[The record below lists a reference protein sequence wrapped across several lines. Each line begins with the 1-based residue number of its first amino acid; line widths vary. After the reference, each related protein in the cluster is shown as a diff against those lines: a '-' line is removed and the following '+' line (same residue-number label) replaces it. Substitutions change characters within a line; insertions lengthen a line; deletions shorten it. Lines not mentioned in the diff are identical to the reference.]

1 MDSQIEFSPKAIYQI
16 ANIMATQNS
25 VDPNYMKGPELVSLF
40 NVLGY
45 PDAYTFSDGRGIQTV
60 DYGEG
65 LSRLT
70 YVTKRLLDLNKV
82 YQVPNAIQ
90 EFSKRAQQPSEFLN
104 SVQKVLEP
112 MGLLQQLPNVSTEPT
127 LSENVNENSEINAVD
142 DTKLVDDKIS
152 VIEKSNLK
160 IYDERKKSLEE
171 SVLGEIPDGHRVV
184 FISYSWD
191 SPSHKE
197 WVAKLAKDLADN
209 GIYVL
214 LDEYLEG
221 GTTLSS
227 FMELGIERAK
237 KVLVIGTPNY
247 REKCLGLSSGVA
259 FEESIIRE
267 SMFQNLGT
275 KKFIPCLRLGEL
287 TQSFP
292 LILSGCKGYDFRKDD
307 NYTTILDDL
316 CRDIYGQPRRPRPKL
331 GDVPDY
337 AKQ

>member
-16 ANIMATQNS
+16 ANVMATQNS
-25 VDPNYMKGPELVSLF
+25 TDPNYMKGPELVSLF
-40 NVLGY
+40 NTLGY
-45 PDAYTFSDGRGIQTV
+45 LDAYTFSDGRGIQTI

-70 YVTKRLLDLNKV
+70 YVTKRLQDLNKV
-82 YQVPNAIQ
+82 CQVPNAIQ
-90 EFSKRAQQPSEFLN
+90 EFCNRVQQPSEFVDSMKKLL
-104 SVQKVLEP
+104 SPFDLEKF
-112 MGLLQQLPNVSTEPT
+112 VPT
-127 LSENVNENSEINAVD
+127 LSTTPNDNENTSECGNFNIDEQAYEID
-142 DTKLVDDKIS
+142 KAKKEESKKLCH
-152 VIEKSNLK
+152 
-160 IYDERKKSLEE
+160 ERRKALEE
-171 SVLGEIPDGHRVV
+171 SVLGEIPDGRRVV

-267 SMFQNLGT
+267 SIFQNLGT
-275 KKFIPCLRLGEL
+275 KKFIPCLRLGEF

>member
-1 MDSQIEFSPKAIYQI
+1 MDSQITFPPKAINLI
-16 ANIMATQNS
+16 ANVMATQNS
-25 VDPNYMKGPELVSLF
+25 ADPNYMKGPELVSLF
-40 NVLGY
+40 NTLGY
-45 PDAYTFSDGRGIQTV
+45 LDAYTFSDGRGIQTI

-70 YVTKRLLDLNKV
+70 YVTKRLQDLNKV
-82 YQVPNAIQ
+82 CQVPNAIQ
-90 EFSKRAQQPSEFLN
+90 EFCNRVQQPSEFVDSMKKLL
-104 SVQKVLEP
+104 SPFDLEKF
-112 MGLLQQLPNVSTEPT
+112 VPT
-127 LSENVNENSEINAVD
+127 LSTTPNDNENTSECGNFNINEQAYELD
-142 DTKLVDDKIS
+142 KAKKEESKKLCH
-152 VIEKSNLK
+152 
-160 IYDERKKSLEE
+160 ERRKALEE
-171 SVLGEIPDGHRVV
+171 SVLGEIPDGRRVV

-267 SMFQNLGT
+267 SIFQNLGT
-275 KKFIPCLRLGEL
+275 KKFIPCLRLGEF

>member
-1 MDSQIEFSPKAIYQI
+1 MDSQITFPPKAINQI
-16 ANIMATQNS
+16 ANVMATQNS
-25 VDPNYMKGPELVSLF
+25 ADPNYMKGPELVSLF
-40 NVLGY
+40 NTLGY
-45 PDAYTFSDGRGIQTV
+45 LDAYTFSDGRGIQTI

-70 YVTKRLLDLNKV
+70 YVTKRLQDLNKV
-82 YQVPNAIQ
+82 CQVPNAIQ
-90 EFSKRAQQPSEFLN
+90 EFCNRVQQPSEFVDSMKKLL
-104 SVQKVLEP
+104 SPFDLEKF
-112 MGLLQQLPNVSTEPT
+112 VPT
-127 LSENVNENSEINAVD
+127 LSTTPNDNENTSECGNFNIDEQAYELD
-142 DTKLVDDKIS
+142 KAKKEESKKLCH
-152 VIEKSNLK
+152 
-160 IYDERKKSLEE
+160 ERRKALEE

-275 KKFIPCLRLGEL
+275 KKFIPCLRLGEF

-331 GDVPDY
+331 GDIPDY
-337 AKQ
+337 AK

>member
-16 ANIMATQNS
+16 ANVMATQNS
-25 VDPNYMKGPELVSLF
+25 TDPNYMKGPELVSLF
-40 NVLGY
+40 NTLGY
-45 PDAYTFSDGRGIQTV
+45 LDAYTFSDGRGIQTI

-70 YVTKRLLDLNKV
+70 YVTKRLQDLNKV
-82 YQVPNAIQ
+82 CQVPNAIQ
-90 EFSKRAQQPSEFLN
+90 EFCNRVQQPSEFVDSMKKLL
-104 SVQKVLEP
+104 SPFDLEKF
-112 MGLLQQLPNVSTEPT
+112 VPT
-127 LSENVNENSEINAVD
+127 LSTTPNDNENTSECGNFNIDEQAYEID
-142 DTKLVDDKIS
+142 KAKKEESKKLCH
-152 VIEKSNLK
+152 
-160 IYDERKKSLEE
+160 ERRKALEE
-171 SVLGEIPDGHRVV
+171 SVLGEIPDGRRVV

-221 GTTLSS
+221 VTTLSS

-267 SMFQNLGT
+267 SIFQNLGT
-275 KKFIPCLRLGEL
+275 KKFIPCLRLGEF

>member
-16 ANIMATQNS
+16 ANVMATQNS
-25 VDPNYMKGPELVSLF
+25 ADPNYMKGPELVSLF
-40 NVLGY
+40 NTLGY
-45 PDAYTFSDGRGIQTV
+45 LDAYTFSDGRGIQTI

-70 YVTKRLLDLNKV
+70 YVTKRLQDLNKV
-82 YQVPNAIQ
+82 CQVPNAIQ
-90 EFSKRAQQPSEFLN
+90 EFCNRVQQPSEFVDSMKKLL
-104 SVQKVLEP
+104 SPFDLEKF
-112 MGLLQQLPNVSTEPT
+112 VPT
-127 LSENVNENSEINAVD
+127 LSTTPNDNENTPECGNFNIDEQAYELDKAKKEESK
-142 DTKLVDDKIS
+142 KLCH
-152 VIEKSNLK
+152 
-160 IYDERKKSLEE
+160 ERRKALEE
-171 SVLGEIPDGHRVV
+171 SVLGEIPDGRRVV

-275 KKFIPCLRLGEL
+275 KKFIPCLRLGEF

-337 AKQ
+337 AK

>member
-1 MDSQIEFSPKAIYQI
+1 MDSQITFPPKAINLI
-16 ANIMATQNS
+16 ANVMATQNS

-40 NVLGY
+40 NTLGY
-45 PDAYTFSDGRGIQTV
+45 LDAYTFSDGRGIQTI

-70 YVTKRLLDLNKV
+70 YVTKRLQDLNKV
-82 YQVPNAIQ
+82 CQVPNAIQ
-90 EFSKRAQQPSEFLN
+90 EFCNRVKQPSEFVDSMKKLL
-104 SVQKVLEP
+104 SPFDLEKF
-112 MGLLQQLPNVSTEPT
+112 VPT
-127 LSENVNENSEINAVD
+127 LSTTPNDNENTSECGNFNIDEQAYELD
-142 DTKLVDDKIS
+142 KAKKEESKKLCHERRKA
-152 VIEKSNLK
+152 LK
-160 IYDERKKSLEE
+160 K
-171 SVLGEIPDGHRVV
+171 SVLGEIPDGRRVV

-267 SMFQNLGT
+267 SIFQNLGT
-275 KKFIPCLRLGEL
+275 KKFIPCLRLGEF

-337 AKQ
+337 AK

>member
-1 MDSQIEFSPKAIYQI
+1 MDSQITFPPKAINLI
-16 ANIMATQNS
+16 ANVMATQNS
-25 VDPNYMKGPELVSLF
+25 AAPNYMKGPELVSLF
-40 NVLGY
+40 NTLGY
-45 PDAYTFSDGRGIQTV
+45 LDAYTFSDGRGIQTI

-70 YVTKRLLDLNKV
+70 YVTKRLQDLNKV
-82 YQVPNAIQ
+82 CQVPNAIQ
-90 EFSKRAQQPSEFLN
+90 EFCNRVQQPSEFVDSMKKLL
-104 SVQKVLEP
+104 SPFDLEKF
-112 MGLLQQLPNVSTEPT
+112 VTT
-127 LSENVNENSEINAVD
+127 LSTTPNDNENTSECGNFNIDEQAYELD
-142 DTKLVDDKIS
+142 KAKKEESKKLCH
-152 VIEKSNLK
+152 
-160 IYDERKKSLEE
+160 ERRKALEE
-171 SVLGEIPDGHRVV
+171 SVLGEIPDGRRVV

-275 KKFIPCLRLGEL
+275 KKFIPCLRLGEF

-337 AKQ
+337 AK

>member
-1 MDSQIEFSPKAIYQI
+1 MDSQITFPPKAINLI
-16 ANIMATQNS
+16 ANVMATQNS
-25 VDPNYMKGPELVSLF
+25 ADPNYMKGPELVSLF
-40 NVLGY
+40 NTLGY
-45 PDAYTFSDGRGIQTV
+45 LDAYTFSDGRGIQTI

-70 YVTKRLLDLNKV
+70 YVTKRLQDLNKV
-82 YQVPNAIQ
+82 CQVPNAIQ
-90 EFSKRAQQPSEFLN
+90 EFCNRVQQPSEFVD
-104 SVQKVLEP
+104 SVKKLLSPFDLEKF
-112 MGLLQQLPNVSTEPT
+112 VPT
-127 LSENVNENSEINAVD
+127 LSTTPNDNENTSECGNFNINEQAYELD
-142 DTKLVDDKIS
+142 KAKKEESKKLCH
-152 VIEKSNLK
+152 
-160 IYDERKKSLEE
+160 ERRKALEE
-171 SVLGEIPDGHRVV
+171 SVLGEIPDGRRVV

-267 SMFQNLGT
+267 SIFQNLGT
-275 KKFIPCLRLGEL
+275 KKFIPCLRLGEF

>member
-1 MDSQIEFSPKAIYQI
+1 MDSQITFPPKAINLI
-16 ANIMATQNS
+16 ANVMATQNS
-25 VDPNYMKGPELVSLF
+25 ADPNYMKGPELVSLF
-40 NVLGY
+40 NTLGY
-45 PDAYTFSDGRGIQTV
+45 LDAYTFSDGRGIQTI

-70 YVTKRLLDLNKV
+70 YVTKRLQDLNKV
-82 YQVPNAIQ
+82 CQVPKAIQ
-90 EFSKRAQQPSEFLN
+90 EFCNRVQQPSEFVDSMKKLL
-104 SVQKVLEP
+104 SPFDLEKF
-112 MGLLQQLPNVSTEPT
+112 VPT
-127 LSENVNENSEINAVD
+127 LSTTPNDNENTSECGNFNIDEQAYELD
-142 DTKLVDDKIS
+142 KAKEEESKKLCH
-152 VIEKSNLK
+152 
-160 IYDERKKSLEE
+160 ERRKALEE
-171 SVLGEIPDGHRVV
+171 SVLGEIPDGRRVV

-214 LDEYLEG
+214 LDEFLEG

-275 KKFIPCLRLGEL
+275 KKFIPCLRLGEF

-331 GDVPDY
+331 GDIPDY
-337 AKQ
+337 AK

>member
-1 MDSQIEFSPKAIYQI
+1 MDSQITFPPKAINQI
-16 ANIMATQNS
+16 ANVMATQNS
-25 VDPNYMKGPELVSLF
+25 ADPNYMKGPELVSLF
-40 NVLGY
+40 NTLGY
-45 PDAYTFSDGRGIQTV
+45 LDAYTFSDGRGIQTI

-70 YVTKRLLDLNKV
+70 YVTKRLQDLNKV
-82 YQVPNAIQ
+82 CQVPNAIQ
-90 EFSKRAQQPSEFLN
+90 EFCNRVQQPSEFVDSMKKLL
-104 SVQKVLEP
+104 SPFDLEKF
-112 MGLLQQLPNVSTEPT
+112 VPT
-127 LSENVNENSEINAVD
+127 LSTTPNDNENTSECGNFNIDEQDYELDKAKKEESK
-142 DTKLVDDKIS
+142 KL
-152 VIEKSNLK
+152 
-160 IYDERKKSLEE
+160 YHERRKALEE

-275 KKFIPCLRLGEL
+275 KKFIPCLRLGEF

-331 GDVPDY
+331 GDIPDY
-337 AKQ
+337 AK

>member
-1 MDSQIEFSPKAIYQI
+1 MDSQITFPPKAINLI
-16 ANIMATQNS
+16 ANVMATQNS
-25 VDPNYMKGPELVSLF
+25 ADHNYMKGPELVSLF
-40 NVLGY
+40 NTLGY
-45 PDAYTFSDGRGIQTV
+45 LDAYTFSDGRGIQTI

-70 YVTKRLLDLNKV
+70 YVTKRLQDLNKV
-82 YQVPNAIQ
+82 CQVPNAIQ
-90 EFSKRAQQPSEFLN
+90 EFCNRVQQPSEFVDSMKKLL
-104 SVQKVLEP
+104 SPFDLEKF
-112 MGLLQQLPNVSTEPT
+112 VPT
-127 LSENVNENSEINAVD
+127 LSTTPNDNENTSECGNFNIDEQAYELD
-142 DTKLVDDKIS
+142 KAKKEESKKLCH
-152 VIEKSNLK
+152 
-160 IYDERKKSLEE
+160 ERRKALEE
-171 SVLGEIPDGHRVV
+171 SVLGEIPDGRRVV

-275 KKFIPCLRLGEL
+275 KKFIPCLRLGEF

-292 LILSGCKGYDFRKDD
+292 LILSGCKGYDFRKDED
-307 NYTTILDDL
+307 YTTTLDDL

>member
-16 ANIMATQNS
+16 ANVMATQNS
-25 VDPNYMKGPELVSLF
+25 ADPNYMKGPELVSLF
-40 NVLGY
+40 NTLGY
-45 PDAYTFSDGRGIQTV
+45 LDAYTFSDGRGIQTI

-70 YVTKRLLDLNKV
+70 YVTKRLQDLNKV
-82 YQVPNAIQ
+82 CQVPNAIQ
-90 EFSKRAQQPSEFLN
+90 EFCNRVQQPSEFVDSMKKLL
-104 SVQKVLEP
+104 SPFDLEKF
-112 MGLLQQLPNVSTEPT
+112 VPT
-127 LSENVNENSEINAVD
+127 LSTTPNDNENTSECGNFNIDEQAYELD
-142 DTKLVDDKIS
+142 KAKKEESKKLCH
-152 VIEKSNLK
+152 
-160 IYDERKKSLEE
+160 ERRKALEE
-171 SVLGEIPDGHRVV
+171 SVLGEIPDGRRVV

-275 KKFIPCLRLGEL
+275 KKFIPCLRLGEF

-337 AKQ
+337 AK

>member
-1 MDSQIEFSPKAIYQI
+1 MDSQITFPPKAINLI
-16 ANIMATQNS
+16 ANVMATQNS
-25 VDPNYMKGPELVSLF
+25 ADPNYMKGPELVSLF
-40 NVLGY
+40 NTLGY
-45 PDAYTFSDGRGIQTV
+45 LDAYTFSDGRGIQTI

-70 YVTKRLLDLNKV
+70 YVTKRLQDLNKV
-82 YQVPNAIQ
+82 CQVPNAIQ
-90 EFSKRAQQPSEFLN
+90 EFCNRVQQPSEFVDSMKKLL
-104 SVQKVLEP
+104 SPFDLEKF
-112 MGLLQQLPNVSTEPT
+112 VPT
-127 LSENVNENSEINAVD
+127 LSTTPNDNENTSECGNFNIDEQAYELD
-142 DTKLVDDKIS
+142 KAKKEESKKLCH
-152 VIEKSNLK
+152 
-160 IYDERKKSLEE
+160 ERRKALEE
-171 SVLGEIPDGHRVV
+171 SVLGEIPDGRRVV

-267 SMFQNLGT
+267 SIFQNLGT
-275 KKFIPCLRLGEL
+275 KKFILCLRLGEF

>member
-1 MDSQIEFSPKAIYQI
+1 MDSQITFPPKAINLI
-16 ANIMATQNS
+16 ANVMATQNS
-25 VDPNYMKGPELVSLF
+25 ADPNYMKGPELVSLF
-40 NVLGY
+40 NTLGY
-45 PDAYTFSDGRGIQTV
+45 LDAYTFSDGRGIQTI

-70 YVTKRLLDLNKV
+70 YVTKRLQDLNKV
-82 YQVPNAIQ
+82 CQVPNAIQ
-90 EFSKRAQQPSEFLN
+90 EFCNRVQQPSEFVDSMKKLL
-104 SVQKVLEP
+104 SPFDLEKF
-112 MGLLQQLPNVSTEPT
+112 VPT
-127 LSENVNENSEINAVD
+127 LSTTPNDNENTSECGNFNIDEQAYELD
-142 DTKLVDDKIS
+142 KAKEEESKKLCH
-152 VIEKSNLK
+152 
-160 IYDERKKSLEE
+160 ERRKALEE
-171 SVLGEIPDGHRVV
+171 SVLGEIPDGRRVV

-214 LDEYLEG
+214 LDEFLEG

-275 KKFIPCLRLGEL
+275 KKFIPCLRLGEF

-331 GDVPDY
+331 GDIPDY
-337 AKQ
+337 AK

>member
-1 MDSQIEFSPKAIYQI
+1 MDSQITFPPKAINQI
-16 ANIMATQNS
+16 ANVMATQNS
-25 VDPNYMKGPELVSLF
+25 ADPNYMKGPELVSLF
-40 NVLGY
+40 NTLGY
-45 PDAYTFSDGRGIQTV
+45 LDAYTFSDGRGIQTI

-70 YVTKRLLDLNKV
+70 YVTKRLQDLNKV
-82 YQVPNAIQ
+82 CQVPNAIQ
-90 EFSKRAQQPSEFLN
+90 EFCNRVQQPSEFVDSMKKLL
-104 SVQKVLEP
+104 SPFDLEKF
-112 MGLLQQLPNVSTEPT
+112 VPT
-127 LSENVNENSEINAVD
+127 LSTTPNDNENTSECGNFNIDEQDYELDKAKKEESK
-142 DTKLVDDKIS
+142 KLCH
-152 VIEKSNLK
+152 
-160 IYDERKKSLEE
+160 ERRKALEE
-171 SVLGEIPDGHRVV
+171 SVLGEIPDGRRVV

-275 KKFIPCLRLGEL
+275 KKFIPCLRLGEF

-337 AKQ
+337 AK

>member
-16 ANIMATQNS
+16 ANVMATQNS
-25 VDPNYMKGPELVSLF
+25 ADPNYMKGPELVSLF
-40 NVLGY
+40 NTLGY
-45 PDAYTFSDGRGIQTV
+45 LDAYTFSDGRGIQTI

-70 YVTKRLLDLNKV
+70 YVTKRLQDLNKV
-82 YQVPNAIQ
+82 CQVPNAIQ
-90 EFSKRAQQPSEFLN
+90 EFCNRVQQPSEFVDSMKKLL
-104 SVQKVLEP
+104 SPFDLEKF
-112 MGLLQQLPNVSTEPT
+112 VPT
-127 LSENVNENSEINAVD
+127 LSTTPNDNENTSECGNFNIDEQAYEID
-142 DTKLVDDKIS
+142 KAKKEESKKLCH
-152 VIEKSNLK
+152 
-160 IYDERKKSLEE
+160 ERRKALEE
-171 SVLGEIPDGHRVV
+171 SVLGEIPDGRRVV

-267 SMFQNLGT
+267 SIFQNLGT
-275 KKFIPCLRLGEL
+275 KKFIPCLRLGEF

>member
-1 MDSQIEFSPKAIYQI
+1 MDSQITFPPKAINQI
-16 ANIMATQNS
+16 ANVMATQNS
-25 VDPNYMKGPELVSLF
+25 ADPNYMKGPELVSLF
-40 NVLGY
+40 NTLGY
-45 PDAYTFSDGRGIQTV
+45 LDAYTFSDGRGIQTI

-70 YVTKRLLDLNKV
+70 YVTKRLQDLNKV
-82 YQVPNAIQ
+82 CQVPNAIQ
-90 EFSKRAQQPSEFLN
+90 EFCNRVQQPSEFVDSMKKLL
-104 SVQKVLEP
+104 SPFDLEKF
-112 MGLLQQLPNVSTEPT
+112 VPT
-127 LSENVNENSEINAVD
+127 LSTTPNDNENTSECGNFNIDEQDYELDKAKKEESK
-142 DTKLVDDKIS
+142 KLCH
-152 VIEKSNLK
+152 
-160 IYDERKKSLEE
+160 ERRKALEE

-275 KKFIPCLRLGEL
+275 KKFIPCLRLGEF

-307 NYTTILDDL
+307 NYTTLLDDL

-331 GDVPDY
+331 GDIPDY
-337 AKQ
+337 AK

>member
-1 MDSQIEFSPKAIYQI
+1 
-16 ANIMATQNS
+16 
-25 VDPNYMKGPELVSLF
+25 MK
-40 NVLGY
+40 
-45 PDAYTFSDGRGIQTV
+45 
-60 DYGEG
+60 
-65 LSRLT
+65 
-70 YVTKRLLDLNKV
+70 
-82 YQVPNAIQ
+82 
-90 EFSKRAQQPSEFLN
+90 
-104 SVQKVLEP
+104 
-112 MGLLQQLPNVSTEPT
+112 
-127 LSENVNENSEINAVD
+127 
-142 DTKLVDDKIS
+142 
-152 VIEKSNLK
+152 
-160 IYDERKKSLEE
+160 E
-171 SVLGEIPDGHRVV
+171 SVLGEIPDGRRVV

-267 SMFQNLGT
+267 SIFQNLGT
-275 KKFIPCLRLGEL
+275 KKFIPCLRLGEF

-337 AKQ
+337 AK

>member
-1 MDSQIEFSPKAIYQI
+1 MDSQITFPPKAINQI
-16 ANIMATQNS
+16 ANVMATQNS
-25 VDPNYMKGPELVSLF
+25 ADPNYMKGPELVSLF
-40 NVLGY
+40 NTLGY
-45 PDAYTFSDGRGIQTV
+45 LDAYTFSDGRGIQTI

-70 YVTKRLLDLNKV
+70 YVTKRLQDLNKV
-82 YQVPNAIQ
+82 CQVPNAIQ
-90 EFSKRAQQPSEFLN
+90 EFCNRVQQPSEFVDSMKKLL
-104 SVQKVLEP
+104 SPFDLEKF
-112 MGLLQQLPNVSTEPT
+112 VPT
-127 LSENVNENSEINAVD
+127 LSTTPNDNENTSECGNFNIDEQAYELD
-142 DTKLVDDKIS
+142 KAKKEESKKLCH
-152 VIEKSNLK
+152 
-160 IYDERKKSLEE
+160 ERRKALEE

-237 KVLVIGTPNY
+237 KVLVIGTSNY

-275 KKFIPCLRLGEL
+275 KKFIPCLRLGEF

-331 GDVPDY
+331 GDIPDY
-337 AKQ
+337 AK

>member
-1 MDSQIEFSPKAIYQI
+1 MKKLLSP
-16 ANIMATQNS
+16 
-25 VDPNYMKGPELVSLF
+25 F
-40 NVLGY
+40 
-45 PDAYTFSDGRGIQTV
+45 
-60 DYGEG
+60 
-65 LSRLT
+65 
-70 YVTKRLLDLNKV
+70 DLEKFV
-82 YQVPNAIQ
+82 
-90 EFSKRAQQPSEFLN
+90 
-104 SVQKVLEP
+104 
-112 MGLLQQLPNVSTEPT
+112 PT
-127 LSENVNENSEINAVD
+127 LSTTPNDNENTSECGNFNIDEQAYELD
-142 DTKLVDDKIS
+142 KAKKEESKKLCH
-152 VIEKSNLK
+152 
-160 IYDERKKSLEE
+160 ERRKALEE
-171 SVLGEIPDGHRVV
+171 SVLGEIPDGRRVV

-275 KKFIPCLRLGEL
+275 KKFIPCLRLGEF

-337 AKQ
+337 AK

>member
-1 MDSQIEFSPKAIYQI
+1 MDSQITFPSKAINLI
-16 ANIMATQNS
+16 ANVMATQNS

-40 NVLGY
+40 NTLGY
-45 PDAYTFSDGRGIQTV
+45 LDAYTFSDGRGIQTI

-70 YVTKRLLDLNKV
+70 YVTKRLQDLNKV
-82 YQVPNAIQ
+82 CQVPNAIQ
-90 EFSKRAQQPSEFLN
+90 EFCNRVKQPSEFVDSMKKLL
-104 SVQKVLEP
+104 SPFDLEKF
-112 MGLLQQLPNVSTEPT
+112 VPT
-127 LSENVNENSEINAVD
+127 LSTTPNDNENTSECGNFNIDEQAYELD
-142 DTKLVDDKIS
+142 KAKKEESKKLCHERRKA
-152 VIEKSNLK
+152 LK
-160 IYDERKKSLEE
+160 E
-171 SVLGEIPDGHRVV
+171 SVLGEIPDGRRVV

-275 KKFIPCLRLGEL
+275 KKFIPCLRLGEF

-337 AKQ
+337 AK

>member
-16 ANIMATQNS
+16 ANVMATQNS
-25 VDPNYMKGPELVSLF
+25 ADPNYMKGPELVSLF
-40 NVLGY
+40 NTLGY
-45 PDAYTFSDGRGIQTV
+45 LDAYTFSDGRGIQTI

-70 YVTKRLLDLNKV
+70 YVTKRLQDLNKV
-82 YQVPNAIQ
+82 CQVPNAIQ
-90 EFSKRAQQPSEFLN
+90 EFCNRVQQPSEFVDSMKKLL
-104 SVQKVLEP
+104 SPFDLEKF
-112 MGLLQQLPNVSTEPT
+112 VPT
-127 LSENVNENSEINAVD
+127 LSTTPNDNENTSECGNFNIDEQAYELD
-142 DTKLVDDKIS
+142 KAKKEESKKLCHKR
-152 VIEKSNLK
+152 
-160 IYDERKKSLEE
+160 RKALEE
-171 SVLGEIPDGHRVV
+171 SVLGEIPDGRRVV

-275 KKFIPCLRLGEL
+275 KKFIPCLRLGEF

-337 AKQ
+337 AK

>member
-16 ANIMATQNS
+16 ANVMATQNS
-25 VDPNYMKGPELVSLF
+25 ADPNYMKGPELVSLF
-40 NVLGY
+40 NTLGY
-45 PDAYTFSDGRGIQTV
+45 LDAYTFSDGRGIQTI

-70 YVTKRLLDLNKV
+70 YVTKRLQDLNKV
-82 YQVPNAIQ
+82 CQVPNAIQ
-90 EFSKRAQQPSEFLN
+90 EFCNRVQQPSEFVDSMKKLL
-104 SVQKVLEP
+104 SPFDLEKF
-112 MGLLQQLPNVSTEPT
+112 VPT
-127 LSENVNENSEINAVD
+127 LSTTPNDNENTSECGNFNIDEQAYELD
-142 DTKLVDDKIS
+142 KAKKEESKKLCH
-152 VIEKSNLK
+152 
-160 IYDERKKSLEE
+160 ERRKALEE
-171 SVLGEIPDGHRVV
+171 SVLGEIPDGRRVV

-275 KKFIPCLRLGEL
+275 KKFIPCLRLGEF

-292 LILSGCKGYDFRKDD
+292 LILWSMALQVSWSLF
-307 NYTTILDDL
+307 
-316 CRDIYGQPRRPRPKL
+316 
-331 GDVPDY
+331 
-337 AKQ
+337 

>member
-1 MDSQIEFSPKAIYQI
+1 
-16 ANIMATQNS
+16 MATQNS
-25 VDPNYMKGPELVSLF
+25 ADPNYMKGPELVSLF
-40 NVLGY
+40 NTLGY
-45 PDAYTFSDGRGIQTV
+45 LDAYTFSDGRGIQTI

-70 YVTKRLLDLNKV
+70 YVTKRLQDLNKV
-82 YQVPNAIQ
+82 CQVPNAIQ
-90 EFSKRAQQPSEFLN
+90 EFCNRVQQPSEFVDSMKKLL
-104 SVQKVLEP
+104 SPFDLEKF
-112 MGLLQQLPNVSTEPT
+112 VPT
-127 LSENVNENSEINAVD
+127 LSTTPNDNENTSECGNFNIDEQAYEID
-142 DTKLVDDKIS
+142 KAKKEESKKLCH
-152 VIEKSNLK
+152 
-160 IYDERKKSLEE
+160 ERRKALEE
-171 SVLGEIPDGHRVV
+171 SVLGEIPDGRRVV

-267 SMFQNLGT
+267 SIFQNLGT
-275 KKFIPCLRLGEL
+275 KKFIPCLRLGEF

>member
-1 MDSQIEFSPKAIYQI
+1 MDPQITFPPKAINLI
-16 ANIMATQNS
+16 ANVMATQNS
-25 VDPNYMKGPELVSLF
+25 ADPNYMKGPELVSLF
-40 NVLGY
+40 NTLGY
-45 PDAYTFSDGRGIQTV
+45 LDAYTFSDGRGIQTI

-70 YVTKRLLDLNKV
+70 YVTKRLQDLNKV
-82 YQVPNAIQ
+82 CQVPNAIQ
-90 EFSKRAQQPSEFLN
+90 EFCNRVQQPSEFVDSMKKLL
-104 SVQKVLEP
+104 SPFDLEKF
-112 MGLLQQLPNVSTEPT
+112 VPT
-127 LSENVNENSEINAVD
+127 LSTTPNDNENTSECGNYNIDEQAYELD
-142 DTKLVDDKIS
+142 KAKKEESKKLCH
-152 VIEKSNLK
+152 
-160 IYDERKKSLEE
+160 ERRKALEE
-171 SVLGEIPDGHRVV
+171 SVLGEIPDGRRVV

-275 KKFIPCLRLGEL
+275 KKFIPCLRLGEF

-331 GDVPDY
+331 GDIPDY

>member
-1 MDSQIEFSPKAIYQI
+1 MDSQITFPPKAINQI
-16 ANIMATQNS
+16 ANVMATQNS
-25 VDPNYMKGPELVSLF
+25 ADPNYMKGPELVSLF
-40 NVLGY
+40 NTLGY
-45 PDAYTFSDGRGIQTV
+45 LDAYTFSDGRGIQTI

-70 YVTKRLLDLNKV
+70 YVTKRLQDLNKV
-82 YQVPNAIQ
+82 CQVPNAIQ
-90 EFSKRAQQPSEFLN
+90 EFCNRVQQPSEFVDSMKKLL
-104 SVQKVLEP
+104 SPFDLEK
-112 MGLLQQLPNVSTEPT
+112 LVPT
-127 LSENVNENSEINAVD
+127 LSTTPNDNENTSECGNFNIDEQDYELDKAKKEESK
-142 DTKLVDDKIS
+142 KLCH
-152 VIEKSNLK
+152 
-160 IYDERKKSLEE
+160 ERRKALEE

-275 KKFIPCLRLGEL
+275 KKFIPCLRLGEF

-331 GDVPDY
+331 GDIPDY
-337 AKQ
+337 AK

>member
-1 MDSQIEFSPKAIYQI
+1 MDSQITFPPKAINLI
-16 ANIMATQNS
+16 ANVMATQNS
-25 VDPNYMKGPELVSLF
+25 ADHNYMKGPELVSLF
-40 NVLGY
+40 NTLGY
-45 PDAYTFSDGRGIQTV
+45 LDAYTFSDGRGIQTI

-70 YVTKRLLDLNKV
+70 YVTKRLQDLNKV
-82 YQVPNAIQ
+82 CQVPNAIQ
-90 EFSKRAQQPSEFLN
+90 EFCNRVQQPSEFVDSMKKLL
-104 SVQKVLEP
+104 SPFDLEKF
-112 MGLLQQLPNVSTEPT
+112 VPT
-127 LSENVNENSEINAVD
+127 LSTTPNDNENTSECGNFNIDEQAYELD
-142 DTKLVDDKIS
+142 KAKKEESKKLCH
-152 VIEKSNLK
+152 
-160 IYDERKKSLEE
+160 ERRKALEE
-171 SVLGEIPDGHRVV
+171 SVLGEIPDGRRVV

-275 KKFIPCLRLGEL
+275 KKFIPCLRLGEF

>member
-16 ANIMATQNS
+16 ANVMATQNS
-25 VDPNYMKGPELVSLF
+25 ADPNYMKGPELVSLF
-40 NVLGY
+40 NTLGY
-45 PDAYTFSDGRGIQTV
+45 LDAYTFSDGRGIQTI

-70 YVTKRLLDLNKV
+70 YVTKRLQDLNKV
-82 YQVPNAIQ
+82 CQVPNAIQ
-90 EFSKRAQQPSEFLN
+90 EFCNRVQQPSEFVDSMKKLL
-104 SVQKVLEP
+104 SPFDLEKF
-112 MGLLQQLPNVSTEPT
+112 VPT
-127 LSENVNENSEINAVD
+127 LSTTPNDNENTSECGNFNIDEQAYEID
-142 DTKLVDDKIS
+142 KAKKEESKKLCH
-152 VIEKSNLK
+152 
-160 IYDERKKSLEE
+160 ERRKALEE
-171 SVLGEIPDGHRVV
+171 SVLGEIPDGRRVV
-184 FISYSWD
+184 FISYSWN

-267 SMFQNLGT
+267 SIFQNLGT
-275 KKFIPCLRLGEL
+275 KKFIPCLRLGEF

>member
-1 MDSQIEFSPKAIYQI
+1 MDSQITFPPKAINLI
-16 ANIMATQNS
+16 ANVMATQNS
-25 VDPNYMKGPELVSLF
+25 ADPNYMKGPELVSLF
-40 NVLGY
+40 NTLGY
-45 PDAYTFSDGRGIQTV
+45 LDAYTFSDGRGIQTI

-70 YVTKRLLDLNKV
+70 YVTKRLQDLNKV
-82 YQVPNAIQ
+82 CQVPNAIQ
-90 EFSKRAQQPSEFLN
+90 EFCNRVQQPSEFVDSMKKLL
-104 SVQKVLEP
+104 SPFDLEKF
-112 MGLLQQLPNVSTEPT
+112 VPT
-127 LSENVNENSEINAVD
+127 LSTTPNDNENTSECGNFNIDEQAYELD
-142 DTKLVDDKIS
+142 KAKEEESKKLCH
-152 VIEKSNLK
+152 
-160 IYDERKKSLEE
+160 ERRKALEE
-171 SVLGEIPDGHRVV
+171 SVLGEIPDGRRVV

-214 LDEYLEG
+214 LDEFLEG

-275 KKFIPCLRLGEL
+275 KKFIPCLRLGEF

-337 AKQ
+337 AK